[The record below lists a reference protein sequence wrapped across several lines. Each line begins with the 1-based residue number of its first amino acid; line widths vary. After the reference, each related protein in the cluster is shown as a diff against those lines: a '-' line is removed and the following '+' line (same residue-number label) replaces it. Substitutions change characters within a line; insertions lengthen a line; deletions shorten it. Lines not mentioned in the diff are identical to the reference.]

1 MEAAGL
7 ISDRARSDDEIAIE
21 RYRYL
26 LRTAPPETIEEVHA
40 EAFTRLSPDQR
51 RQVIEG
57 LVADVPE
64 AAGASPDDP
73 RAMARMA
80 TRAELRQP
88 GILERNFGSTGG
100 GFGLGGWFLTTMAAS
115 FIGTAAARAFF
126 SDADSGD
133 ASQDGYDDGGSGD
146 GASAGDASGGDS
158 AWDGGGSD
166 GGDFGGGFGGGGDL
180 GGGDFGGGDLGI

>member
-1 MEAAGL
+1 MEASGL
-7 ISDRARSDDEIAIE
+7 MTDRARSDDEIAIE

-26 LRTAPPETIEEVHA
+26 LRTAPPETIEESHA
-40 EAFTRLSPDQR
+40 EAFARLSPDQR
-51 RQVIEG
+51 RQVIDG

-64 AAGASPDDP
+64 AAGVSPEDP
-73 RAMARMA
+73 RGMARMA

-115 FIGTAAARAFF
+115 FIGTAAAQAFF
-126 SDADSGD
+126 SSADSGD
-133 ASQDGYDDGGSGD
+133 VAPEGHEGGGS
-146 GASAGDASGGDS
+146 ASDASVGDS

-166 GGDFGGGFGGGGDL
+166 GGDFGGGFGGGGDF
-180 GGGDFGGGDLGI
+180 GGGDFGI

>member
-1 MEAAGL
+1 MEASGL
-7 ISDRARSDDEIAIE
+7 MTDRARSDDEIAIE

-26 LRTAPPETIEEVHA
+26 LRTAPPETIEESHA
-40 EAFTRLSPDQR
+40 EAFARLSPDQR

-64 AAGASPDDP
+64 AAGVSPEDP
-73 RAMARMA
+73 RGMARMA

-115 FIGTAAARAFF
+115 FIGTAAAQAFF
-126 SDADSGD
+126 SDSGD
-133 ASQDGYDDGGSGD
+133 ASQGAYDDAGSADGGT
-146 GASAGDASGGDS
+146 AGDPSGGDS
-158 AWDGGGSD
+158 AWDGGGPD
-166 GGDFGGGFGGGGDL
+166 GGDFGGGFGGGGDF
-180 GGGDFGGGDLGI
+180 GGGDFGI